1 MMCYRQTGSRGFVL
15 IELLVVV
22 TILAIMFGTMTP
34 LFRRSY
40 TNLCIRNA
48 YKDIAATVRHAQE
61 RAIMEEREFRVN
73 FDEREGMYWLSYRD
87 DPMEFPAKF
96 VALDTDEGA
105 PTVLPDGLTF
115 RNIVAKRD
123 KETRARYITFY
134 PNGTADKAT
143 VRLRDMRYRSFIIET
158 GRDTEIIVF
167 KERH

>member
-1 MMCYRQTGSRGFVL
+1 MTCYPRTGSRGFVL

-34 LFRRSY
+34 LFRNSY
-40 TNLCIRNA
+40 TNLSIRNA

-87 DPMEFPAKF
+87 DPMQFPAKF
-96 VALDTDEGA
+96 VTLDTDEGA
-105 PTVLPDGLTF
+105 PRLLPEGVAF

-123 KETRARYITFY
+123 KETRAHYITFY
-134 PNGTADKAT
+134 PSGTADKAT
-143 VRLRDMRYRSFIIET
+143 VRLRDTRYRSFIIET
-158 GRDTEIIVF
+158 GRETQIIMF